1 LFFPTCH
8 NVIAQATAINVQLN
22 PINIEGFGGIQ
33 SFAWG
38 RAGEKILIL
47 GGRLDGLHRRQ
58 PFAAFNE
65 AGHNTSLIVLDMET
79 QEVWTT
85 SLSTFPV
92 SISEQLSSTNMEFE
106 QVGNTLY
113 LVGGYGFS
121 ATAGDHITYPN
132 LIAVDVSGLITAII
146 DNSPSESFI
155 RQITDEAFRVTGGHL
170 NLIDGIFYLSGGQNF
185 EGRYNPQGPDFG
197 PGFFQEYT
205 NSIRRF
211 SLQDDGENLSATVL
225 EPWQDNENLHRRDY
239 NVVSQIM
246 PDGTNALTIFS
257 GVFRTDADL
266 PYLNSVNVTPEGY
279 IVNNEFAQY
288 YNHYHCATLPFH
300 SALSNEMCTIFF
312 GGIAQYYDDGGVL
325 TQDDNVPFVKT
336 IGMVCRTS
344 SGEMAEYKLQTEM
357 PGLLGAGSEFI
368 PLHTI
373 PQYENGVINF
383 DLLEGDTVL
392 VGYVIGGIS
401 STAANV
407 FFENGDNLS
416 DASSTIYKVYLVRG
430 HSAGT
435 ATQNQSSVNSMQ
447 MILYPNPT
455 GGEFNIGYNLPNS
468 GYVEFEIRDAS
479 GKLIHQKRL
488 QNQKRGEHTYYPQ
501 FESHLPD
508 GSYLVLMRTAD
519 NTSVQR
525 ILLSR

>member
-1 LFFPTCH
+1 MLEPT
-8 NVIAQATAINVQLN
+8 
-22 PINIEGFGGIQ
+22 NIDGFGGIQ

-38 RAGEKILIL
+38 RAGDKILIL

-65 AGHNTSLIVLDMET
+65 AGNNTSLIVLDPEM
-79 QEVWTT
+79 QMAWTN
-85 SLSTFPV
+85 SFADLPSA
-92 SISEQLSSTNMEFE
+92 ISEQLSSTNMEFE

-146 DNSPSESFI
+146 DNSPIESFF
-155 RQITDEAFRVTGGHL
+155 RQITDETFRVTGGHL
-170 NLIDGIFYLSGGQNF
+170 NLIDEIFYLSGGQNF

-211 SLQDDGENLSATVL
+211 SLQDDGENLSATIL
-225 EPWQDNENLHRRDY
+225 APWQDNENLHRRDY

-266 PYLNSVNVTPEGY
+266 PYLNSVDVTPEGY

-344 SGEMAEYKLQTEM
+344 SGAMAEYKLQTEM

-368 PLHTI
+368 RSENL
-373 PQYENGVINF
+373 PQYANGVI
-383 DLLEGDTVL
+383 DYDALAQDTTF
-392 VGYVIGGIS
+392 VGYIIGGIS
-401 STAANV
+401 SSAANV
-407 FFENGDNLS
+407 FFSNASTPPSEASNTIFKAYLIK
-416 DASSTIYKVYLVRG
+416 SSTTNAPDVN
-430 HSAGT
+430 AE
-435 ATQNQSSVNSMQ
+435 SSSDMQ
-447 MILYPNPT
+447 MLLYPNPT
-455 GGEFNIGYNLPNS
+455 GGEFQILYNNTHS
-468 GYVEFEIRDAS
+468 GPVEIEITETTGKMLHYKKFNYQRKGQQSYKPPFDA
-479 GKLIHQKRL
+479 L
-488 QNQKRGEHTYYPQ
+488 
-501 FESHLPD
+501 LPD
-508 GSYLVLMRTAD
+508 GTYLVTITNNRSR
-519 NTSVQR
+519 SVQKI
-525 ILLSR
+525 ILSH